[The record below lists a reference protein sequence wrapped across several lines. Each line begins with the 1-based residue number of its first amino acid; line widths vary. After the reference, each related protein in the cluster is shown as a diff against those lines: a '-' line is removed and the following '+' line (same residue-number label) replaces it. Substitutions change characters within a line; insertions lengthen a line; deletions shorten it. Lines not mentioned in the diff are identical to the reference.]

1 MKIIIRENNIKKI
14 GCGLDK
20 LKWNKVKEILFLM
33 YFKNIDV
40 EILVCY
46 L

>member
-1 MKIIIRENNIKKI
+1 MPKI